1 MQTNANGSSTD
12 ILEYNLKISR
22 PTEKMLE
29 KQRRNK
35 RKSKIFLERKQT
47 NSDEEIAS
55 CTNIESH
62 NFYRPNKEIQEEK
75 KFSTKENSE
84 GINKINFSD
93 EDYYYSPKNHVY
105 TLELFK
111 CLSVEEKP
119 NDDTNQSSTGKENTP
134 PRVNSITE
142 ILRELS
148 AEREE
153 KTSTSSSF
161 ASLTQPSFSNNYS
174 KNKMLFSEKFKST
187 CCKDSFPSKR
197 FKI

>member
-1 MQTNANGSSTD
+1 MLTNPNGSSTD

-22 PTEKMLE
+22 PSEKMLE

-55 CTNIESH
+55 FTNIESH
-62 NFYRPNKEIQEEK
+62 NLCRPIKENQEEK
-75 KFSTKENSE
+75 KFSTKENLES
-84 GINKINFSD
+84 INKINFCD

-111 CLSVEEKP
+111 CLSVEEKL
-119 NDDTNQSSTGKENTP
+119 NDNTNQSSTGKENTP
-134 PRVNSITE
+134 PRINSITE

-153 KTSTSSSF
+153 KTSTSSNF
-161 ASLTQPSFSNNYS
+161 VSLTQPSFSNNYS

>member
-1 MQTNANGSSTD
+1 MLTNANGSSTD

-35 RKSKIFLERKQT
+35 RKSKIFLQRKQT
-47 NSDEEIAS
+47 NSDEEIVS
-55 CTNIESH
+55 CTNIESD